1 MSEQKR
7 FENWEEVDCNDC
19 ACYWDNSCDGVI
31 PPSQKLCNSF
41 KATRRIVIPAQIKAL
56 EKRVK
61 WLAIGC
67 LCANL
72 AVLIH
77 ILTHIFGG

>member
-41 KATRRIVIPAQIKAL
+41 KATRKIVIPAKIKAL
-56 EKRVK
+56 EKRVE
-61 WLAIGC
+61 WLEWAIGIGFTI
-67 LCANL
+67 
-72 AVLIH
+72 VGILI
-77 ILTHIFGG
+77 LMRLF

>member
-7 FENWEEVDCNDC
+7 FENWEEVSCNDC

-41 KATRRIVIPAQIKAL
+41 KATRKIVIPAQIKAL

-61 WLAIGC
+61 WLECATGIGFTTIGI
-67 LCANL
+67 
-72 AVLIH
+72 LI
-77 ILTHIFGG
+77 LMRLF